1 MSRGTRREVSRTVLW
16 ACSCEEEKEK
26 RGHSAFIEENEMRA
40 KKHEQD
46 NTDV

>member
-16 ACSCEEEKEK
+16 ACSYKGEKEK
-26 RGHSAFIEENEMRA
+26 RGHSAFIEGNEKRA